1 MFRAW
6 FQDRSGNTTVVFAL
20 CLPVV
25 LGCAGLG
32 VEAGFWQY
40 RQREA
45 QTAADLAAYAGAVS
59 LRNHEPV
66 WQARAEAEAEA
77 RLHGFE
83 AAAGSMTA
91 NTPPLTGQNQNL
103 RSMEVV
109 LNQSLPRLFSAIFN
123 DEPVQ
128 ISVRAVATYQEEA
141 DACLL
146 ALSPDAGAAIDLF
159 GSSNVALIECEIM
172 SNSIAEDAVLL
183 RGSTDIV
190 APCINSVGGF
200 QVGGGS
206 ADYTLTECRAP
217 RINLPRAQ
225 DPYADVEPPSMPSSC
240 SNINGGGGGNNS
252 GPVTVTAGASGVK
265 RFCNGL
271 NLTGDYVFEPGV
283 YVIDGG
289 DLRIG
294 AQANVVA
301 EGVTFYF
308 TDGARARFNGG
319 AEIQITAPT
328 SGDFSGLAFFG
339 DRDDFGVDHVFNGT
353 AGSQITGA
361 IYTPSSDIRFLGN
374 FSGQDGCMQLVGYTV
389 EIGGNANITTDCT
402 GVGLQFPKVPSD
414 VRLVE

>member
-1 MFRAW
+1 
-6 FQDRSGNTTVVFAL
+6 
-20 CLPVV
+20 
-25 LGCAGLG
+25 
-32 VEAGFWQY
+32 
-40 RQREA
+40 
-45 QTAADLAAYAGAVS
+45 
-59 LRNHEPV
+59 
-66 WQARAEAEAEA
+66 
-77 RLHGFE
+77 
-83 AAAGSMTA
+83 MTA

>member
-1 MFRAW
+1 M
-6 FQDRSGNTTVVFAL
+6 VFAL

-240 SNINGGGGGNNS
+240 SNLNGGGGGNNS

>member
-1 MFRAW
+1 M
-6 FQDRSGNTTVVFAL
+6 VFAL

-91 NTPPLTGQNQNL
+91 NTPPLTGQNLNL

-183 RGSTDIV
+183 RGSNDIV

-240 SNINGGGGGNNS
+240 SNINSGGGGNNS

>member
-1 MFRAW
+1 LRRA
-6 FQDRSGNTTVVFAL
+6 
-20 CLPVV
+20 
-25 LGCAGLG
+25 G

-77 RLHGFE
+77 RLHGYE
-83 AAAGSMTA
+83 AAAGAMTA

-206 ADYTLTECRAP
+206 ADYTLTECREP

-319 AEIQITAPT
+319 AEVQITAPT

-353 AGSQITGA
+353 AGSHITGA
-361 IYTPSSDIRFLGN
+361 IYTPSSDISFLGD

>member
-1 MFRAW
+1 M
-6 FQDRSGNTTVVFAL
+6 
-20 CLPVV
+20 
-25 LGCAGLG
+25 
-32 VEAGFWQY
+32 
-40 RQREA
+40 
-45 QTAADLAAYAGAVS
+45 
-59 LRNHEPV
+59 
-66 WQARAEAEAEA
+66 
-77 RLHGFE
+77 
-83 AAAGSMTA
+83 
-91 NTPPLTGQNQNL
+91 
-103 RSMEVV
+103 
-109 LNQSLPRLFSAIFN
+109 
-123 DEPVQ
+123 
-128 ISVRAVATYQEEA
+128 
-141 DACLL
+141 
-146 ALSPDAGAAIDLF
+146 
-159 GSSNVALIECEIM
+159 
-172 SNSIAEDAVLL
+172 
-183 RGSTDIV
+183 
-190 APCINSVGGF
+190 
-200 QVGGGS
+200 
-206 ADYTLTECRAP
+206 
-217 RINLPRAQ
+217 
-225 DPYADVEPPSMPSSC
+225 
-240 SNINGGGGGNNS
+240 
-252 GPVTVTAGASGVK
+252 K

>member
-1 MFRAW
+1 M
-6 FQDRSGNTTVVFAL
+6 VFAL

-240 SNINGGGGGNNS
+240 SNINSGGGGNNS

>member
-1 MFRAW
+1 M
-6 FQDRSGNTTVVFAL
+6 VFAL

-77 RLHGFE
+77 RLHGYE
-83 AAAGSMTA
+83 AAAGAMTA

-206 ADYTLTECRAP
+206 ADYTLTECREP

-319 AEIQITAPT
+319 AEVQITAPT

-353 AGSQITGA
+353 AGSHITGA
-361 IYTPSSDIRFLGN
+361 IYTPSSDISFLGD

>member
-1 MFRAW
+1 M
-6 FQDRSGNTTVVFAL
+6 VFAL

-319 AEIQITAPT
+319 AEIRITAPT

-402 GVGLQFPKVPSD
+402 GVGLQSPKVPSD